1 MTEARKSRLDR
12 SRSKQ
17 RRGTCRY
24 KLPRLTAA
32 MTCQEA
38 FQAIARD
45 CLDDLTANQQATREG
60 DREALHQMRIA
71 LTRLRAIRSFFS
83 SVVPS
88 SEWSNL
94 NGELKWLNK
103 HLSRTRDLD
112 VTLKWLF
119 SVDDKSPEQSLDH
132 DDPGSN
138 RSRIMNVI
146 DSNILE
152 RDAGG
157 KPLRT
162 FPHPALGRAWRTTWS
177 TSHRELSLALQSRR
191 YRILLRDM
199 AARIEHGT
207 RPPDIR
213 KPSASLTAHSHRQL
227 GRWYKK
233 LVKKSRALEDMN
245 ASQRHRLRIK
255 SKRFRYALETLGQLL
270 PSRSR
275 VKVRGLLK
283 SLRKIQ
289 RYLGQ
294 LNDAEQ
300 GRAIATTLVKALRD
314 DGTKF
319 RSPFPT
325 GRKARKR
332 TIKATAVIFRQMA
345 ELKPF

>member
-1 MTEARKSRLDR
+1 MCR
-12 SRSKQ
+12 
-17 RRGTCRY
+17 RY

-38 FQAIARD
+38 FRVIARG
-45 CLDDLTANQQATREG
+45 CLDDLAANQQATCEG

-83 SVVPS
+83 SVVSS
-88 SEWSNL
+88 SEWSYL
-94 NGELKWLNK
+94 KDELKWLNK

-112 VTLKWLF
+112 VTLKWLS
-119 SVDDKSPEQSLDH
+119 SVDDKSPKQS
-132 DDPGSN
+132 
-138 RSRIMNVI
+138 
-146 DSNILE
+146 
-152 RDAGG
+152 
-157 KPLRT
+157 
-162 FPHPALGRAWRTTWS
+162 LGRAWRTTWS
-177 TSHRELSLALQSRR
+177 TSHRELRLALQSRR

-199 AARIEHGT
+199 SVWIEHGT
-207 RPPDIR
+207 RPSDIR
-213 KPSASLTAHSHRQL
+213 KPSASLTAYSNRQL

-233 LVKKSRALEDMN
+233 LVKKSCALEHMN

-255 SKRFRYALETLGQLL
+255 SKRFRYALEALGRLL
-270 PSRSR
+270 PNHSN
-275 VKVRGLLK
+275 VKVRELLK

-300 GRAIATTLVKALRD
+300 GRAIATTLTKAMQD

-332 TIKATAVIFRQMA
+332 TIKATAVIFRQIA